1 MKKQYTN
8 PMMMI
13 VEIDVTVDTID
24 VSPAGDGIVEDLGG
38 DLPA

>member
-13 VEIDVTVDTID
+13 VEIDVTVDTIEA
-24 VSPAGDGIVEDLGG
+24 SLTGDGIVEDLGG
-38 DLPA
+38 DI